1 MSVKPAELIRQELL
15 SLHAYHVPDAS
26 GFVKLDAM
34 ENPYTLP
41 EALRDEIA
49 RIARQTAINRYPD
62 ASASALKLRLR
73 RAMAIPAGAELILG
87 NGSDEII
94 QMLATSV
101 ARPGA
106 VILGVE
112 PSFVMFRL
120 IATIVGARFVGVP
133 LRQDFSLDEPALGLA
148 MEKHRPALTF
158 FAYPNN
164 PTGNLFDR
172 EALLRII
179 SKAPGL
185 VVIDEAYHAFAADSF
200 MPALTAH
207 DNLLVMRTV
216 SKLGLAGLRLG
227 LLAGAA
233 QWLREFDKVRLPYN
247 VNVLTQAVAEAV
259 LARDDVLD
267 RQAAAIRE
275 ERERLY
281 GALAGVRGGHPWPSL
296 ANFILFRVPD
306 APGVFERLKQ
316 RKVLIKNLHG
326 SHPRLDN
333 CLRVTVGTPP
343 ENEAFLSALRDSLNG

>member
-1 MSVKPAELIRQELL
+1 E
-15 SLHAYHVPDAS
+15 
-26 GFVKLDAM
+26 
-34 ENPYTLP
+34 
-41 EALRDEIA
+41 
-49 RIARQTAINRYPD
+49 
-62 ASASALKLRLR
+62 
-73 RAMAIPAGAELILG
+73 
-87 NGSDEII
+87 
-94 QMLATSV
+94 
-101 ARPGA
+101 
-106 VILGVE
+106 
-112 PSFVMFRL
+112 
-120 IATIVGARFVGVP
+120 
-133 LRQDFSLDEPALGLA
+133 DFSLDEPALDLA
-148 MEKHRPALTF
+148 MEQHRPALMF

-179 SKAPGL
+179 SRAPGL

-200 MPALTAH
+200 MPALPDH

-281 GALAGVRGGHPWPSL
+281 RALARVPGVRPWPSL

-306 APGVFERLKQ
+306 AAGVFERLKQ
-316 RKVLIKNLHG
+316 RRVLIKNLHG
-326 SHPRLDN
+326 SHPQLEN

-343 ENEAFLSALRDSLNG
+343 ENEAFLSALHDSLNG